1 MNEKFIERGTEYEL
15 EYGKLMV
22 YETNCHCRDIKF
34 YFERNVITLMRSG
47 HKTILTDNLNFEFF
61 PGTFYIPE
69 RETIHTVH
77 IPNATF
83 DNPTQCLV
91 LELKPSFLSNYYE
104 QLKLSEKD
112 TLLLKSEPDNPDFP
126 YFFSNNRY
134 LVNTFL
140 RLYEHLL
147 KDHTRANEMIATLF
161 VKELLLRVFQTDG
174 LFLLKQNF
182 EQKVADESIQRSISY
197 IQKHLENKITV
208 EQLARVSK
216 LGTTTFF
223 KKFKNSTGFSPI
235 DYILKE
241 RIKQAKIL
249 MLKDQL
255 NLKEIAYRCGFNS
268 YEYFCNS
275 FKKIEQIRPKEYRR
289 SNASKVVNESSLM
302 S

>member
-1 MNEKFIERGTEYEL
+1 MSEKFIERGTEYSL
-15 EYGKLMV
+15 EYGKLVV
-22 YETNCHCRDIKF
+22 YETNCACKDIKF
-34 YFERNVITLMRSG
+34 YFEQYTLTLMLSG
-47 HKTILTDNLNFEFF
+47 HKTIVTDNLSLEFF

-69 RETIHTVH
+69 PEIIHTVH

-83 DNPTQCLV
+83 DNPTKCLV
-91 LELKPSFLSNYYE
+91 LELQPSFLSQYYE
-104 QLKLSEKD
+104 QIQLSEKD
-112 TLLLKSEPDNPDFP
+112 VQLLKAEPDNPDLP
-126 YFFSNNRY
+126 HFFSNNRY
-134 LVNTFL
+134 MIDTFS

-147 KDHTRANEMIATLF
+147 RERSRANEMIATLL

-182 EQKVADESIQRSISY
+182 EQKIADASIQRSVAY
-197 IQKHLENKITV
+197 IRKRLANKITV
-208 EQLARVSK
+208 EQLAKVAK

-223 KKFKNSTGFSPI
+223 KKFKNSTGLSPV

-255 NLKEIAYRCGFNS
+255 SLKEIAYRCGFNS

-275 FKKIEQIRPKEYRR
+275 FKKIEQMRPKDYRKQ
-289 SNASKVVNESSLM
+289 NDHNVITA
-302 S
+302 